1 MYQLR
6 RVTIL
11 VLGLIGLASAIT
23 MVIALR
29 GAILAIES
37 VDVAGITTSNKM
49 KLTQVAGEVLG
60 VCAVTIGFLLSMEKN
75 RAALPALSRHM
86 LLIAFNVLVG
96 ITWAGIVVVVVA
108 SNFSTPPP
116 LMDAT
121 VVLCVSYILSMC
133 ASSFL
138 LTRGTK

>member
-60 VCAVTIGFLLSMEKN
+60 VCAVTIGFLLSMEKKPR
-75 RAALPALSRHM
+75 RATRSQ
-86 LLIAFNVLVG
+86 
-96 ITWAGIVVVVVA
+96 
-108 SNFSTPPP
+108 PPHAA
-116 LMDAT
+116 DR
-121 VVLCVSYILSMC
+121 V
-133 ASSFL
+133 
-138 LTRGTK
+138 